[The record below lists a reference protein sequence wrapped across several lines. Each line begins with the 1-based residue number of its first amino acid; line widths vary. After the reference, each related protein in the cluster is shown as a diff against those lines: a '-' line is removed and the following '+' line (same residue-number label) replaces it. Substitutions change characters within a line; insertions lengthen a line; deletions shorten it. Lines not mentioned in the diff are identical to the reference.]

1 MGRGRRRLLGLSCIA
16 WSDPSSDVGEGRAII
31 TESVGV
37 GNMTWQGGKLSREA
51 MAQSSPFATLKPL
64 VGEGDDAAKG
74 LRELGQAL
82 GGYPSPLRLAV
93 RLVSGGGDSG
103 VDEVVE
109 HWEVQ
114 AGSKTAKTRQ
124 KESKDA
130 DVVVVMRPETW
141 LQIAQGKL
149 APYEALYTGRL
160 RVGGDFEAAK
170 TLTRHLSDP
179 ASPYVPPC

>member
-1 MGRGRRRLLGLSCIA
+1 
-16 WSDPSSDVGEGRAII
+16 
-31 TESVGV
+31 
-37 GNMTWQGGKLSREA
+37 MTWQGGKLLREA
-51 MAQSSPFATLKPL
+51 MAQSSPFATLKPIAD
-64 VGEGDDAAKG
+64 VGDDAAKG
-74 LRELGQAL
+74 LRKLSQVL
-82 GGYPSPLRLAV
+82 SDYPSPIRLAV
-93 RLVSGGGDSG
+93 RLVSGGGGSG

-109 HWEVQ
+109 HWEVRT
-114 AGSKTAKTRQ
+114 GLKTAKPRR
-124 KESKDA
+124 KELTDA

-170 TLTRHLSDP
+170 ALTRHLSDP

>member
-1 MGRGRRRLLGLSCIA
+1 
-16 WSDPSSDVGEGRAII
+16 
-31 TESVGV
+31 
-37 GNMTWQGGKLSREA
+37 MTWQGGKLSRQA
-51 MAQSSPFATLKPL
+51 LAQSSPFATLTPL
-64 VGEGDDAAKG
+64 VGDGDDVAKG
-74 LRELGQAL
+74 LRKLSQAL
-82 GGYPSPLRLAV
+82 SDYPSPLHLAV

-103 VDEVVE
+103 VDETVE
-109 HWEVQ
+109 HWKVQ
-114 AGSKTAKTRQ
+114 AGLKTAKAQR

-170 TLTRHLSDP
+170 ALTRHLSDP

>member
-1 MGRGRRRLLGLSCIA
+1 
-16 WSDPSSDVGEGRAII
+16 
-31 TESVGV
+31 
-37 GNMTWQGGKLSREA
+37 MTWQGGKLSREA
-51 MAQSSPFATLKPL
+51 MAQSPAFATLKPL
-64 VGEGDDAAKG
+64 ADEGDDAAKG
-74 LRELGQAL
+74 VRKLSQAL
-82 GGYPSPLRLAV
+82 SDYPSTLRLAV

-103 VDEVVE
+103 ANEVVE

-114 AGSKTAKTRQ
+114 AGLKTARARRQ
-124 KESKDA
+124 ESKDA

-170 TLTRHLSDP
+170 AIPRHPTSRRAEKGP
-179 ASPYVPPC
+179 TIWQK